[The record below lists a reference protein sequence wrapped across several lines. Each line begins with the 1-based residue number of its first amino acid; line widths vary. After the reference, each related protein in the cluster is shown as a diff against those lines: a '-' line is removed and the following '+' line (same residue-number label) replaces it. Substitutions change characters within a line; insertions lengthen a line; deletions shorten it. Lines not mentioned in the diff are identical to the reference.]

1 MDMQKLADYARKK
14 VRARELES
22 EAEALKRECRELMP
36 ELLEQFTED
45 GVQNVRIDGV
55 GTVFIAGQ
63 IWAGAYKDE
72 NGETD
77 YDRTCDAL
85 ERAGLGMMVKR
96 QFNTNT
102 LSAYVR
108 ELPRDAIGSPIIPP
122 ELDGEITVSEVFDLR
137 VNKAR

>member
-1 MDMQKLADYARKK
+1 MDMEKVREYAQKK

-22 EAEALKRECRELMP
+22 EAESLKRECRNLMP
-36 ELLEQFTED
+36 ELMEQFTQE
-45 GVQNVRIDGV
+45 GVSNVRIDGV

-72 NGETD
+72 NGLTD

-85 ERAGLGMMVKR
+85 ERAGLGMYVKR

-102 LSAYVR
+102 LSAFVR
-108 ELPRDAIGSPIIPP
+108 ELPRTELGTPILPP
-122 ELDGEITVSEVFDLR
+122 ELDGELTVSEVFDLR
-137 VNKAR
+137 VNKAH